1 MDANIFFKNG
11 DVTEPTLN
19 ATGEGAFKI
28 GFNGAF
34 ADEKAK
40 TDCGCEPQQQE
51 EEEKFNLSTD
61 EILNRLGYGAK
72 SNSTSTPQGGGLD
85 DLTNALKNQDT
96 KISKG
101 TWIAIG
107 VVGLVVFG
115 GLGYILYKKYK

>member
-51 EEEKFNLSTD
+51 EENLGFTRN
-61 EILNRLGYGAK
+61 EILDSIR
-72 SNSTSTPQGGGLD
+72 
-85 DLTNALKNQDT
+85 TNPKTTIPKDENADILRALQNQDT

-107 VVGLVVFG
+107 VVGLVIFG